1 MAEVRIR
8 WLVACAVLASVVILL
23 SYATVFADMQHPGVI
38 GWTLIIAGLGL
49 LVALGN
55 LGLGSFVVVL
65 GLATQFI
72 LLTSLFYTVE
82 VWWQRRKVAQNRGA

>member
-1 MAEVRIR
+1 MADVRMR
-8 WLVACAVLASVVILL
+8 WLVASATLASIFILL

-49 LVALGN
+49 PVALGN

-82 VWWQRRKVAQNRGA
+82 AWWQRRKAAQNSGV